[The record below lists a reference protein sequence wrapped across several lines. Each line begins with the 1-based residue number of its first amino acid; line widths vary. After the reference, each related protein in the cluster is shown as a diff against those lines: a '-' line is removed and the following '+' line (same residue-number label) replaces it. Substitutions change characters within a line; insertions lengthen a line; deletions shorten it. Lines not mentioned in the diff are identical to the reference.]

1 MAFTLNMSTTAD
13 VDDSI
18 ISEFDTEFRLAF
30 AEQGVGAQFSSLKRD
45 IGAKSISLPK
55 YDHLAL
61 ATTPLDEDDDV
72 DSEKLVDSA
81 VIVTPQEYGKVVTT
95 TKLANLQTG
104 GMADRAAARLVGI
117 NAGRTRNRLA
127 LLALDAGTQIIYG
140 GDATAVNE
148 IVVADIMTST
158 IMGKAFNKL
167 SRASVPG
174 LQGNDY
180 FAIMHDDVI
189 HDIRE
194 GSGANSWIDAH
205 KYALPEALLRN
216 EVGMYKGFRVVRD
229 NLATVALSAGA
240 DVGGPPSE
248 QNADVYNSYFVGF
261 NALGEAVSQ
270 DIEMR
275 ATGPFDKLARFVNMG
290 WHGVF
295 NFKIVDNQALVVAKT
310 ASSVGV
316 NAPAA

>member
-1 MAFTLNMSTTAD
+1 MAFTLNMSTSAE

-18 ISEFDTEFRLAF
+18 VAEYDTEFRLAF
-30 AEQGVGAQFSSLKRD
+30 AEQGSASQFSTLKRD
-45 IGAKSISLPK
+45 IGSKSISLPK
-55 YDHLAL
+55 YSQLSLAV
-61 ATTPLDEDDDV
+61 TPLDEDDDV
-72 DSEKLVDSA
+72 DSEALADSA
-81 VIVTPQEYGKVVTT
+81 VVITPAEYGKVVTT

-127 LLALDAGTQIIYG
+127 LIALDSATQIIYG
-140 GDATAVNE
+140 GDATS
-148 IVVADIMTST
+148 VVTIEAADVMTST
-158 IMGKAFNKL
+158 VMGKAFNKL
-167 SRASVPG
+167 ARVNAPG

-194 GSGANSWIDAH
+194 GSGANTWQDTH
-205 KYALPEALLRN
+205 KYALPEAILMN
-216 EVGMYKGFRVVRD
+216 EVGMYKGFRIVRD
-229 NLATVALSAGA
+229 NLCTVAVNASNGAG
-240 DVGGPPSE
+240 GSG
-248 QNADVYNSYFVGF
+248 NIDVYNSYFIGF

-295 NFKIVDNQALVVAKT
+295 NFKIVDNDSLVLAKT
-310 ASSVGV
+310 SSSVAD
-316 NAPAA
+316 NAA